1 MAEIEKD
8 DVTGT
13 ETTGHTWDGIKEL
26 NTPLPRWWLWT
37 WYISIVWGIGYLIA
51 YPAIPL
57 FDSVTPGLLGYSSR
71 AEVMAEID
79 EARAGNAKYL
89 DRIAELPL
97 EEIAKDA
104 DLMSFAMAGGRSA
117 YAVNCVQCH
126 GTGAAGAP
134 GYPNLND
141 DDWLW
146 GGSLEEV
153 STTIAHG
160 IRFDSDDD
168 TRTSEMPRF
177 GADQLLEPAQI
188 ADVANYVS
196 SLSKQEHDA
205 AAAERGAEIYSENCL
220 SCHGENGKGDREQGA
235 AKLNDAIW
243 LYGGR
248 TDQIIASVSNPQN
261 GVMPAWGHRL
271 DEVTIKL
278 LTLYIHSLGGG
289 E

>member
-1 MAEIEKD
+1 MAEIERD
-8 DVTGT
+8 EITGT

-26 NTPLPRWWLWT
+26 NTPLPRWWFWT
-37 WYISIVWGIGYLIA
+37 FMVTIAWGVGYMIA

-57 FDSVTPGLLGYSSR
+57 VEKATDGILGYSSR
-71 AEVMAEID
+71 GEVMAEIA
-79 EARAGNAKYL
+79 EVKAGNAKFL
-89 DRIAELPL
+89 DQIAELPL
-97 EEIAKDA
+97 QEIADNS
-104 DLMSFAMAGGRSA
+104 DLMAFAVAGGRSS

-126 GTGAAGAP
+126 GTGASGAP

-146 GGSLEEV
+146 GGSLEDV
-153 STTIAHG
+153 RFTIAHG
-160 IRFDSDDD
+160 IRFETDDD

-177 GADQLLEPAQI
+177 LADEILDADQI
-188 ADVANYVS
+188 GDVADYVL
-196 SLSKQEHDA
+196 SLTNPDHSPEA
-205 AAAERGAEIYSENCL
+205 AKRGAAIYEEQCVA
-220 SCHGENGKGDREQGA
+220 CHAENGNGDREQGA

-243 LYGGR
+243 LYGGTR
-248 TDQIIASVSNPQN
+248 EDIINTISYSRK

-271 DEVTIKL
+271 DDVTIKK